1 MRKVRSDLVERLRRS
16 WHRSL
21 SRWRASNE
29 LASCPPSELR
39 RIAAEVGV
47 SGADLRQLCHT
58 HIGPSELL
66 PQRLNLLEID
76 ATFVQQ
82 EMLMMLRD
90 LAGVR
95 GLQGLAPVRTR
106 PGPRRRAGRHG

>member
-1 MRKVRSDLVERLRRS
+1 MRKIRSDLVERLRRS

-58 HIGPSELL
+58 HIGPSKLL
-66 PQRLNLLEID
+66 PQRLNLLGID
-76 ATFVQQ
+76 GTFVQQ
-82 EMLMMLRD
+82 EMPMMLRD
-90 LAGVR
+90 LARVCG
-95 GLQGLAPVRTR
+95 AC
-106 PGPRRRAGRHG
+106 RA